1 MLLAFSCSNVNNPNA
16 YDLFPSSNLILLYLL
31 CRYVTVP
38 EGALCFIFSTAF
50 STEYILF
57 YYHST
62 THIGLEGYYH
72 ILLGFLV
79 RLCILSTIAGALLP
93 TSFPVD
99 LCSSITITLQGIWLY
114 QTAFVLYGPMLLA
127 GCTMR
132 DNIITCHSNESEI
145 HGELLANFQLFFAV
159 LVVLVGTT
167 ASYGFAASRYGNFEE
182 VAPN

>member
-1 MLLAFSCSNVNNPNA
+1 MLFSFIFGFVT
-16 YDLFPSSNLILLYLL
+16 LLSENT
-31 CRYVTVP
+31 RYVTVP